1 MALTLITITR
11 EHKRPAGKIGTSRQ
25 RVRGWW
31 QALAVTAL
39 VLCCGQKSL
48 AQAPWRAEPEALLP
62 PISVLEQTPQ
72 PSENPDPAFAAT
84 RLADYQPLPP
94 LESTN
99 SITAGSA
106 VDQAAFANDRD
117 ELAALAKK
125 VRELEQRLQKNDD
138 RDQKAADK
146 AAEKAASFPT
156 WRITG
161 FTQLDGAYYSQ
172 DALNRETVGDA
183 QDGWGFRRAR
193 LAVQGNVAPWT
204 AYQLEMDFA
213 TAGRPS
219 FFDCY
224 IDQGNLDYLGIV
236 RVGQFCQPFSV
247 DSLTGFRNL
256 TFLERSLPFLA
267 FVPFRRVGIQS
278 SNLSD
283 DESTAL
289 AYSVF
294 RTGGFNNAPLGD
306 DRFAT
311 DFGDVGGYSFST
323 RLTHLLMY
331 DDLAE
336 DRYLWH
342 IGGGYNFSQLGAND
356 AIGSGVAGNAGSP
369 KPFYQART
377 GPEFGLLG
385 YPELN
390 QPFGVAVNGTPAF
403 VDTGRYE
410 AEYFNLFGVETV
422 YQAGP
427 WGITS
432 EYMATIVESVV
443 GPIYYNGAYVQV
455 AYRLT
460 GENRVYDKK
469 NGTLGKLVPFAD
481 FIPLKRDG
489 IVGWGAWEI
498 AGRYS
503 FVDLTNPDSLDGHYY
518 DPVTNTF
525 TATNKR
531 GNGVLQD
538 TTVGLT
544 WFLNVHTKIQF
555 NWIHAMLDNTAK
567 GNSEADLFV
576 MRFQVDF

>member
-1 MALTLITITR
+1 MTPYISTFGIR
-11 EHKRPAGKIGTSRQ
+11 NSKRSAETKRNRLRNWLNGFLCAGLFFG
-25 RVRGWW
+25 
-31 QALAVTAL
+31 
-39 VLCCGQKSL
+39 CGQKLS
-48 AQAPWRAEPEALLP
+48 AQVPLTAEPQAILP
-62 PISVLEQTPQ
+62 PITVLREAPLQREYQ
-72 PSENPDPAFAAT
+72 EPALMAP

-94 LESTN
+94 LDVANPVASD
-99 SITAGSA
+99 SG
-106 VDQAAFANDRD
+106 VDQAAFANEKD

-125 VRELEQRLQKNDD
+125 VKELEKRLQKNDD
-138 RDQKAADK
+138 NDKKVANK

-161 FTQLDGAYYSQ
+161 FTQLDGAYYDQ
-172 DALNRETVGDA
+172 DPLNRATVGDA

-193 LAVQGNVAPWT
+193 LAIQGNVAPWT
-204 AYQLEMDFA
+204 AYQIEMDFA

-224 IDQGNLDYLGIV
+224 IDQGNMDYLGNV
-236 RVGQFCQPFSV
+236 KVGQFCQPFSV

-267 FVPFRRVGIQS
+267 FVPFRRLAIQS
-278 SNLSD
+278 SVLSD
-283 DESTAL
+283 DEDTAL

-294 RTGGFNNAPLGD
+294 RTGAFNNAPLGD
-306 DRFAT
+306 DRYAT

-323 RLTHLLMY
+323 RMTHLLMY
-331 DDLAE
+331 DDLAA

-342 IGGGYNFSQLGAND
+342 VGGSYNFSQLGAND
-356 AIGSGVAGNAGSP
+356 AVGSGVVGNAGSP

-377 GPEFGLLG
+377 APEFGQLG
-385 YPELN
+385 YPEMS
-390 QPFGVAVNGTPAF
+390 QPFGAAVNGTPSF

-443 GPIYYNGAYVQV
+443 GPVYYNGAYAQV

-489 IVGWGAWEI
+489 VAGWGAWEI

-503 FVDLTNPDSLDGHYY
+503 FVDLQNPTSLDGHYY
-518 DPVTNTF
+518 NAVTNTF
-525 TATNKR
+525 TTTAKP

-538 TTVGLT
+538 TTLGLT
-544 WFLNVHTKIQF
+544 WFLNVHTKVQF
-555 NWIHAMLDNTAK
+555 NWIHAMLDNTAR